1 MRLCP
6 YLCSM
11 KTIKL
16 ISFTA
21 FVFCLNM
28 PLHAQF
34 NTIGS
39 IDKKHIK
46 TGKPSKLKEAL
57 TDSIVVADSVPDF
70 TTLDIGGN
78 KQTIVPS
85 LDNQELMLL
94 VALPLKSIHVNS
106 GFGMRR
112 HPIYHKRIMHN
123 GIDLSARYEKVY
135 SMFPG
140 TVIKVGQDS
149 RSGKFVTVRTGDY
162 TISYCHLSQQLVKEK
177 EFVNAGTNI
186 AISGNTGASTGPHLH
201 ITAKKDGQAFNAAIL
216 LEYIK
221 KMRMLADDSYSSQ
234 IIKSLSRGMEY

>member
-1 MRLCP
+1 MRLYP
-6 YLCSM
+6 YLCGM

-16 ISFTA
+16 ITLTTLF
-21 FVFCLNM
+21 FCLDI
-28 PLHAQF
+28 PLYAQF
-34 NTIGS
+34 NTVGTINNRR
-39 IDKKHIK
+39 IY
-46 TGKPSKLKEAL
+46 TTNPPKPKEAL
-57 TDSIVVADSVPDF
+57 TDSIVVADSVPDS
-70 TTLDIGGN
+70 TTTDNDGDG
-78 KQTIVPS
+78 QTIVTS
-85 LDNQELMLL
+85 SDNHNLMSL
-94 VALPLKSIHVNS
+94 VALPLEKIHINS

-162 TISYCHLSQQLVKEK
+162 TISYCHLSQQLVKEN

-201 ITAKKDGQAFNAAIL
+201 LTTKKDGQAFDPTIL
-216 LEYIK
+216 IEYVLSV
-221 KMRMLADDSYSSQ
+221 MNSYL
-234 IIKSLSRGMEY
+234 KDLVF

>member
-6 YLCSM
+6 YLCGM

-16 ISFTA
+16 ITLTA
-21 FVFCLNM
+21 FFFCLNM
-28 PLHAQF
+28 PLYAQF
-34 NTIGS
+34 NTVGTINNRR
-39 IDKKHIK
+39 IYTTNPPK
-46 TGKPSKLKEAL
+46 TKEAL
-57 TDSIVVADSVPDF
+57 TDSIVVADSVPDS
-70 TTLDIGGN
+70 TTGN
-78 KQTIVPS
+78 DGDGQNIVTS
-85 LDNQELMLL
+85 LDNHNLMSL
-94 VALPLKSIHVNS
+94 VALPLEKIHINS
-106 GFGMRR
+106 GFGMRL

-162 TISYCHLSQQLVKEK
+162 TISYCHLSQLLVKEN

-201 ITAKKDGQAFNAAIL
+201 LTTKKDGQAINPTIIL
-216 LEYIK
+216 DFIFSLK
-221 KMRMLADDSYSSQ
+221 RNDS
-234 IIKSLSRGMEY
+234 

>member
-1 MRLCP
+1 MKNRLSVSMRLCP
-6 YLCSM
+6 YLCGM

-16 ISFTA
+16 ITLTA
-21 FVFCLNM
+21 FLFCLNK
-28 PLHAQF
+28 PLFAQF

-39 IDKKHIK
+39 INNKRIY
-46 TGKPSKLKEAL
+46 TTNPPKPKEVL
-57 TDSIVVADSVPDF
+57 TDSMVVVGSVPDS
-70 TTLDIGGN
+70 TKTGN
-78 KQTIVPS
+78 NVDGEAIVTS
-85 LDNQELMLL
+85 SDNHDLMSL
-94 VALPLKSIHVNS
+94 VALPLENIHINS

-149 RSGKFVTVRTGDY
+149 RSGKFVTLTTGDY
-162 TISYCHLSQQLVKEK
+162 TISYCHLSQQLVKEN

-201 ITAKKDGQAFNAAIL
+201 LTTKKDGKAFDPTIL
-216 LEYIK
+216 IEYVLSV
-221 KMRMLADDSYSSQ
+221 MNSYL
-234 IIKSLSRGMEY
+234 KDLVF

>member
-1 MRLCP
+1 
-6 YLCSM
+6 M

-16 ISFTA
+16 ITLTA
-21 FVFCLNM
+21 FLFCLNK
-28 PLHAQF
+28 PLFAQF

-39 IDKKHIK
+39 INNKRIY
-46 TGKPSKLKEAL
+46 TTNPPKPKEVL
-57 TDSIVVADSVPDF
+57 TDSMVVVGSVPDS
-70 TTLDIGGN
+70 TKTGN
-78 KQTIVPS
+78 NVDGEAIVTS
-85 LDNQELMLL
+85 SDNHDLMSL
-94 VALPLKSIHVNS
+94 VALPLENIHINS

-162 TISYCHLSQQLVKEK
+162 TISYCHLSQQLVKEN

-201 ITAKKDGQAFNAAIL
+201 LTTKKDGQAINPTIL
-216 LEYIK
+216 INFIRSIL
-221 KMRMLADDSYSSQ
+221 
-234 IIKSLSRGMEY
+234 

>member
-1 MRLCP
+1 MRLYP
-6 YLCSM
+6 YLCGM

-16 ISFTA
+16 ITLTA
-21 FVFCLNM
+21 FLFCLNK
-28 PLHAQF
+28 PLFAQF

-39 IDKKHIK
+39 INNKRIY
-46 TGKPSKLKEAL
+46 TTNPPKPKEVL
-57 TDSIVVADSVPDF
+57 TDSMVVVGSVPDS
-70 TTLDIGGN
+70 TKTGN
-78 KQTIVPS
+78 NVDGEAIVTS
-85 LDNQELMLL
+85 SDNHDLMSL
-94 VALPLKSIHVNS
+94 VALPLENIHINS

-162 TISYCHLSQQLVKEK
+162 TISYCHLSQQLVKEN

-201 ITAKKDGQAFNAAIL
+201 LTTKKDGQAINPTIIL
-216 LEYIK
+216 DFIYSLK
-221 KMRMLADDSYSSQ
+221 RNDS
-234 IIKSLSRGMEY
+234 

>member
-1 MRLCP
+1 MRFCP
-6 YLCSM
+6 YLCGM

-16 ISFTA
+16 ITITA
-21 FVFCLNM
+21 FFFCLNM
-28 PLHAQF
+28 PLYAQF
-34 NTIGS
+34 NTVGTINNKR
-39 IDKKHIK
+39 IY
-46 TGKPSKLKEAL
+46 TTNPPKPKEAL
-57 TDSIVVADSVPDF
+57 TDSMVVVGSVPDS
-70 TTLDIGGN
+70 TTTGN
-78 KQTIVPS
+78 DVDGEAIVTS
-85 LDNQELMLL
+85 SDNHDLMSL
-94 VALPLKSIHVNS
+94 VALPLENIHINS

-149 RSGKFVTVRTGDY
+149 RSGKFVTVRTGNY

-177 EFVNAGTNI
+177 EFVSAGTNI

-216 LEYIK
+216 IEYIK
-221 KMRMLADDSYSSQ
+221 KMRM
-234 IIKSLSRGMEY
+234 

>member
-6 YLCSM
+6 YLCGM
-11 KTIKL
+11 KTIKF
-16 ISFTA
+16 ISLTA
-21 FVFCLNM
+21 FLFCLNM

-39 IDKKHIK
+39 INNKRIY
-46 TGKPSKLKEAL
+46 TTNPPKPKEVL
-57 TDSIVVADSVPDF
+57 TDSMVVVGSVPDS
-70 TTLDIGGN
+70 TKTGN
-78 KQTIVPS
+78 NVDGEAIVTS
-85 LDNQELMLL
+85 SDNHDLMSL
-94 VALPLKSIHVNS
+94 VALPLENIHINS

-149 RSGKFVTVRTGDY
+149 RSGKFVTVRTGNY
-162 TISYCHLSQQLVKEK
+162 TISYCHLSQQLVTEN

-201 ITAKKDGQAFNAAIL
+201 LTTKKDGQVFNPTIL
-216 LEYIK
+216 LNVIQSVK
-221 KMRMLADDSYSSQ
+221 D
-234 IIKSLSRGMEY
+234 